1 MLLIF
6 YKVLILLLIRLIIS
20 TVILI
25 LIILQVERVRD
36 DLRTAGIT
44 PLEEY
49 LPDSLDAIGN
59 CALDINSVQRVTEVW
74 SIDCTHCPVTRELIL
89 CQQDRSAQM
98 GTAGRQLVVP
108 RARIQGVNSIISFTT
123 TCTLAKV
130 LRTSCESSIE
140 RRHLRRL
147 KINLPR
153 YLFHKGDGQRISIM
167 LYLKEDIFTRY
178 IKK

>member
-1 MLLIF
+1 M
-6 YKVLILLLIRLIIS
+6 VLILN
-20 TVILI
+20 ILY
-25 LIILQVERVRD
+25 QVERVRD

-49 LPDSLDAIGN
+49 LPDSPDTIGN

-74 SIDCTHCPVTRELIL
+74 SIDCTHCPTTRELIL
-89 CQQDRSAQM
+89 CQHDRSMQM
-98 GTAGRQLVVP
+98 AGRQPVMP
-108 RARIQGVNSIISFTT
+108 RARIQGENSIISFTT
-123 TCTLAKV
+123 TCMLAKV
-130 LRTSCESSIE
+130 LRTSCESSIK

-167 LYLKEDIFTRY
+167 LYLRGGIFVLILRSN
-178 IKK
+178 

>member
-1 MLLIF
+1 
-6 YKVLILLLIRLIIS
+6 
-20 TVILI
+20 
-25 LIILQVERVRD
+25 VRD

-49 LPDSLDAIGN
+49 LPDSPDTIGN

-74 SIDCTHCPVTRELIL
+74 SIDYMHCPTTRKLIL
-89 CQQDRSAQM
+89 CQYDRSTRM
-98 GTAGRQLVVP
+98 SMTGRQPVMS
-108 RARIQGVNSIISFTT
+108 RAWIQGENSIISFTT
-123 TCTLAKV
+123 ICTLAKV

-140 RRHLRRL
+140 RRHLQKL

-153 YLFHKGDGQRISIM
+153 YLFHKGDEQRISIM
-167 LYLKEDIFTRY
+167 LYLEEDIFAHY